1 MSTHHA
7 NVLVHVDEPLEID
20 ELAALQGALGHIEGV
35 TQVSPSARPQLVRVD
50 YDPDATA
57 AKTIIEQVRRQ
68 GLSAQLVGM

>member
-7 NVLVHVDEPLEID
+7 NVLVHLDHALEID
-20 ELAALQGALGHIEGV
+20 ELAALQGALSHIEGV
-35 TQVSPSARPQLVRVD
+35 TQVRPGARPRLVTVD

-68 GLSAQLVGM
+68 GLSAQLIGM